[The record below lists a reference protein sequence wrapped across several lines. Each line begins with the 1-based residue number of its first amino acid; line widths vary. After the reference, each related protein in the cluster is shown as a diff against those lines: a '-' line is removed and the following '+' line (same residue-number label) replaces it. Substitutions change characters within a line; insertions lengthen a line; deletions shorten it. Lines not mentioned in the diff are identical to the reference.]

1 MTNIVHFSEIVT
13 LFGEKSGKF
22 GEIRVAACSNV

>member
-13 LFGEKSGKF
+13 LFAEKSGKF